1 MASTASEGVASSPR
15 PNRRRL
21 LAGLAGPVA
30 LIALIAYVVANHG
43 NEFGHAAGK
52 AGFGTLVLVTA
63 LALVTLLAR
72 TEAVVRCLAAM
83 GNRPRRREIHAAN
96 SITSIAMCVNHYLAS
111 PVRAALLRRID
122 RDRAPTIPQMIM
134 VDASTTVIEAMLV
147 AIVIIA
153 SASTLKLPW
162 WVAPLLAVA
171 ACGGFAMALAARSRL
186 QQIPAL
192 RGLDVLA
199 HSSGRLV
206 VGALMA
212 AVIGC
217 QIVRTLLVLRVTG
230 LHPSLLQAAATFVAA
245 GVLST
250 LFAGPSAGAAGA
262 PLIVFGHRSIGAAGA
277 AGVILSATA
286 IVAAFVYASPGGSV
300 YLLQMRRAAR

>member
-1 MASTASEGVASSPR
+1 MASTASDGAIGSRR
-15 PNRRRL
+15 PSRRL
-21 LAGLAGPVA
+21 IAGFAGPVA
-30 LIALIAYVVANHG
+30 LIALIAYVVAKHG
-43 NEFGHAAGK
+43 GEFGRAAGR
-52 AGFGTLVLVTA
+52 ADLGTLALVTA

-96 SITSIAMCVNHYLAS
+96 AVTAIAMCVNHYVAS

-147 AIVIIA
+147 AIVIVA
-153 SASTLKLPW
+153 SAGTLKLPW

-171 ACGGFAMALAARSRL
+171 AFGGFGIALAARARL
-186 QQIPAL
+186 RQIPAL
-192 RGLDVLA
+192 RGLVVLA
-199 HSSGRLV
+199 HASGRVV

-212 AVIGC
+212 GVIGC

-250 LFAGPSAGAAGA
+250 LFAGPTAGAAGA

-286 IVAAFVYASPGGSV
+286 IVAAFLYAAPGGSL
-300 YLLQMRRAAR
+300 YLRQLRRAAR